1 MAKAGRPKL
10 QNRDDVK
17 IKVNLTI
24 TPEQRKMLVIL
35 SENKGVSASEL
46 LGKWIERDYKAFEK
60 KNMKQSE
67 S

>member
-1 MAKAGRPKL
+1 MARTGRPKL

-17 IKVNLTI
+17 VKVNLTI
-24 TPEQRKMLVIL
+24 TPKQREMLVCL
-35 SENKGVSASEL
+35 SETKGISASEL

>member
-1 MAKAGRPKL
+1 MARAGRPKL

-24 TPEQRKMLVIL
+24 TPKQREMLVAL
-35 SENKGVSASEL
+35 SEAKNMSASEL
-46 LGKWIERDYKAFEK
+46 LGKWIERDYKSFEK